1 MGPMGATAIISKTNL
16 ILVGRLALFVGTIA
30 FLGWFSLIDIGRRLF
45 VDPITQSAVFASHAL
60 INLFGG
66 DAARQGTVLIG
77 PQMSLDVRDACNGV
91 VAMVLYVAAVVAHE
105 ARLVSKLIG
114 LALGLVA
121 IWIVNL
127 VRIVTLYA
135 VAAIAPQRLEFFH
148 IYFWQ
153 TLIIIAVVV
162 FWYIWAN
169 WTMRPAVH
177 SAALAPR

>member
-1 MGPMGATAIISKTNL
+1 MRATTIFSKSNL
-16 ILVGRLALFVGTIA
+16 ILLGRLALFIGTIA
-30 FLGWFSLIDIGRRLF
+30 LLGWFSLIEVGRLLF
-45 VDPITQSAVFASHAL
+45 VDPITRSAVFASHAL

-66 DAARQGTVLIG
+66 DAAREGTVLIG

-114 LALGLVA
+114 LVLGLAA
-121 IWIVNL
+121 IWLVNL

-135 VAAIAPQRLEFFH
+135 VAAVAPERLEFFH

-162 FWYIWAN
+162 FWYIWAS
-169 WTMRPAVH
+169 WTMRPAGS
-177 SAALAPR
+177 SAAPAPR